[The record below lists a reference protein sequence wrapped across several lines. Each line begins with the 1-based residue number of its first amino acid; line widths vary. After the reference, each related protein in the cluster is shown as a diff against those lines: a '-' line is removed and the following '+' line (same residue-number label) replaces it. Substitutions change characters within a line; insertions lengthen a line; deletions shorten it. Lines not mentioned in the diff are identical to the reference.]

1 MDPRRLASFRYAS
14 AMLVACSNCGAPL
27 DIEAG
32 QRTAKCRYCKATS
45 RTDALA
51 TVAPTTPPGWRPPPV
66 WVPPAHAP
74 AESVPLQYSADAGKT
89 VAKIILFTTILG
101 VIPALA
107 FTLSSGTGAAS
118 LTAPA
123 WDGSSV
129 LLCSG
134 DDVRSFSNLHAPFVP
149 AAAIVASG
157 NCQVTLTSCDIQ
169 AGAPIIASG
178 KARVRLV
185 GGTIRAGDG
194 PAISVSDD
202 AVVVLEN
209 GASAQGY
216 IAVVGSQ
223 RGTVDA
229 RGGSLVGMVTLIEDA
244 RALQSGA
251 ASSPSPAPSARPSVA
266 PARGP
271 SVTRAVPAAD
281 RASSKPAL
289 PPGPCGCAPS
299 DLMCAMKCS
308 NSR

>member
-1 MDPRRLASFRYAS
+1 
-14 AMLVACSNCGAPL
+14 MLLACSNCGAPL
-27 DIEAG
+27 DIEPAA
-32 QRTAKCRYCKATS
+32 RTAKCRYCKATS
-45 RTDALA
+45 RTEALE

-74 AESVPLQYSADAGKT
+74 AESVPLQYSADAGWT
-89 VAKIILFTTILG
+89 VAKVVLALTLLG
-101 VIPALA
+101 LVPAIGALVVSGARAGSLA
-107 FTLSSGTGAAS
+107 G
-118 LTAPA
+118 PA
-123 WDGSSV
+123 WDGSTP

-134 DDVRSFSNLHAPFVP
+134 NDVRSFSDLHAPFVP
-149 AAAIVASG
+149 GAAIVASG

-169 AGAPIIASG
+169 AGAPIIATG

-185 GGTIRAGDG
+185 GGTLRASDG

-216 IAVVGSQ
+216 IAVIGSQ

-229 RGGSLVGMVTLIEDA
+229 RGGSLVGTVTLIEDA

-251 ASSPSPAPSARPSVA
+251 AERPLQAPSPRPSAAPAKGPSVA
-266 PARGP
+266 RTPPAP
-271 SVTRAVPAAD
+271 D
-281 RASSKPAL
+281 RPSSKPVA
-289 PPGPCGCAPS
+289 PPGPCGCAPG